1 MCAASQIDN
10 FELDD
15 LFDLVF
21 PPEIEIRGYM
31 CMVCTAYLDDSK
43 DKCAK
48 RVMVSAGF
56 YGRRYDWLAFR
67 VQWRRVLVKHGLDYY
82 KSSECWSVDGQFR
95 KFREGDCATAKA
107 KQKAQDIRRE
117 LQEVVRSQPDIRAV
131 GVAVQLEHY
140 HRMVVL
146 PGASDVLPADP
157 YKAALCSVMFETT
170 KAMRKH
176 AKGHSKVAFVHDDSN
191 PAYFDELRATYRE
204 FLRFNKTTAK
214 YIGGFQ
220 PSDNKITP
228 ALQLADLIANH
239 TTFLAGKHLDLQD
252 AKVEMQ
258 ENIGRLVVWDDSYI
272 RAVLEHGLLK
282 KGKPLPFELEE

>member
-1 MCAASQIDN
+1 
-10 FELDD
+10 
-15 LFDLVF
+15 
-21 PPEIEIRGYM
+21 
-31 CMVCTAYLDDSK
+31 
-43 DKCAK
+43 
-48 RVMVSAGF
+48 
-56 YGRRYDWLAFR
+56 
-67 VQWRRVLVKHGLDYY
+67 
-82 KSSECWSVDGQFR
+82 
-95 KFREGDCATAKA
+95 
-107 KQKAQDIRRE
+107 
-117 LQEVVRSQPDIRAV
+117 
-131 GVAVQLEHY
+131 
-140 HRMVVL
+140 
-146 PGASDVLPADP
+146 VLPADP

-191 PAYFDELRATYRE
+191 RAYFDELRATYRE
-204 FLRFNKTTAK
+204 FLRLNKTTAK

-220 PSDNKITP
+220 PSDDKITP